1 MSDYILEMKEITK
14 EFSGVKALDGVNFK
28 VKRGE
33 IHALVGENGAG
44 KSTLMNVLSG
54 VYPHG
59 EYTGDIVYEGEVS
72 EFRNLN
78 DSEEKGIVII
88 HQELALIQFL
98 SVTENIF
105 LGNEQATKGI
115 IDWDLSHKRASE
127 LLDTVGLNIDPNIQ
141 LSQISVAQQQL
152 VEIAKAF
159 SKKVKLLILDEPT
172 AALNDN
178 DSENLLKLI
187 QEFKKQGITSI
198 IISHKL
204 NEVMEVADNITIIR
218 DGQTIDTLKNENLS
232 EETII
237 KGMVGRELTNRFPDR
252 KPDIK
257 ETVFE
262 VKNWSAYHPTFKDQ
276 KIIDNISFHMKRG
289 EIIGIAGLMGA
300 GRTELAMSI
309 FGKSYGHNV
318 EGELIKEGKKIEL
331 NSPKDAISN
340 NIAYLSED
348 RKNSGLNLIQSI
360 RENISIASLDKI
372 SERGVINTGKE
383 AQVVE
388 KYKEILNIKATGI
401 SQMVSSLSGGNQ
413 QKVAI
418 GKWLLSDA
426 DILFLDEPTRGVD
439 VGAKYEIYSVI
450 NDIADQGKAVCI
462 ISSELPEILGMCDRI
477 YTMSE
482 GKFTGEVLREDATQE
497 GLMELMTRNIKMGAS

>member
-14 EFSGVKALDGVNFK
+14 SFSGVKALDGVNLR
-28 VKRGE
+28 VKKGE
-33 IHALVGENGAG
+33 IHALIGENGAG

-54 VYPHG
+54 VYPYG
-59 EYTGDIVYEGEVS
+59 EYSGDIVYEGEVS
-72 EFRNLN
+72 QFKNLN
-78 DSEEKGIVII
+78 NSEEKGIVII

-115 IDWDLSHKRASE
+115 IDWDLSHKRAGE
-127 LLDTVGLNIDPNIQ
+127 LLEKVGLKINPNTQ

-152 VEIAKAF
+152 VEIAKAI

-178 DSENLLKLI
+178 DSENLLNLI
-187 QEFKKQGITSI
+187 KEFKNQGITSI

-204 NEVMEVADNITIIR
+204 NELMDISDNITIIR
-218 DGQTIDTLKNENLS
+218 DGQTIDTFKNENIT
-232 EETII
+232 EEKII
-237 KGMVGRELTNRFPDR
+237 KGMVGRELTKRFPER
-252 KPDIK
+252 CPEIK
-257 ETVFE
+257 EIVFE
-262 VKNWSAYHPTFKDQ
+262 VKNWNTYHPIYKDQ
-276 KIIDNISFHMKRG
+276 KIVDNVSFNMKKG

-309 FGKSYGHNV
+309 FGKAYGHDTQ
-318 EGELIKEGKKIEL
+318 GELLKDGKKIEL
-331 NSPKDAISN
+331 NSPTDAISN

-360 RENISIASLDKI
+360 RENITIASLDKI
-372 SERGVINTGKE
+372 SDKGIINTGKE
-383 AQVVE
+383 AKVVE
-388 KYKEILNIKATGI
+388 EYKSILNIKATGI
-401 SQMVSSLSGGNQ
+401 SQQVSSLSGGNQ
-413 QKVAI
+413 QKVAL

-450 NDIADQGKAVCI
+450 NEIAEQGKSVCI

-482 GKFTGEVLREDATQE
+482 GKFTGEVAREDATQE
-497 GLMELMTRNIKMGAS
+497 KLMELMTRNIKMGAS

>member
-159 SKKVKLLILDEPT
+159 SKKVKLLILD
-172 AALNDN
+172 
-178 DSENLLKLI
+178 S
-187 QEFKKQGITSI
+187 
-198 IISHKL
+198 
-204 NEVMEVADNITIIR
+204 
-218 DGQTIDTLKNENLS
+218 TL
-232 EETII
+232 
-237 KGMVGRELTNRFPDR
+237 R
-252 KPDIK
+252 
-257 ETVFE
+257 
-262 VKNWSAYHPTFKDQ
+262 
-276 KIIDNISFHMKRG
+276 
-289 EIIGIAGLMGA
+289 
-300 GRTELAMSI
+300 
-309 FGKSYGHNV
+309 
-318 EGELIKEGKKIEL
+318 
-331 NSPKDAISN
+331 
-340 NIAYLSED
+340 
-348 RKNSGLNLIQSI
+348 
-360 RENISIASLDKI
+360 
-372 SERGVINTGKE
+372 
-383 AQVVE
+383 
-388 KYKEILNIKATGI
+388 
-401 SQMVSSLSGGNQ
+401 
-413 QKVAI
+413 
-418 GKWLLSDA
+418 
-426 DILFLDEPTRGVD
+426 
-439 VGAKYEIYSVI
+439 
-450 NDIADQGKAVCI
+450 
-462 ISSELPEILGMCDRI
+462 
-477 YTMSE
+477 
-482 GKFTGEVLREDATQE
+482 
-497 GLMELMTRNIKMGAS
+497 